1 MKSRR
6 GNATVLS
13 GMPPGG
19 ANQGACLAVPA
30 LQVQTLAVGGG
41 DWERLRAVQ
50 AAHDCADAKQ
60 GTKAKDKERSSN
72 RARSTTD
79 SFGAPLRSGQSY
91 LFSLGRRVIRYLL
104 HDCANLAI
112 TKPTLSIQPSE
123 HSLDIMTVTAQPRL
137 GESTCVVATRCWKL
151 NVQHVEHRLKFGNR

>member
-91 LFSLGRRVIRYLL
+91 LVS
-104 HDCANLAI
+104 LAI
-112 TKPTLSIQPSE
+112 LLIFDDPNTITGEAKLLPELARFLIWSIE
-123 HSLDIMTVTAQPRL
+123 
-137 GESTCVVATRCWKL
+137 
-151 NVQHVEHRLKFGNR
+151 